1 MMPTTPKLKL
11 MKPTNSRKAIFPRT
25 VYRNPKLM
33 ARSLVTLYITHKLQ
47 DLDKH
52 KLSPK
57 TLNTYIKP
65 HFKTADDE
73 GEEHDVETEKEH
85 SYRRGLGQLKT
96 AR

>member
-47 DLDKH
+47 NLGEA
-52 KLSPK
+52 LSPK